1 MQSAFLNSE
10 ILFLVYIEAD
20 GQSAQRRMGKQK
32 TNLLSGYEFQVNP
45 FANLLLQKKKIVAN
59 FKIAAEAQR
68 SAQRFPLSPEESLP
82 CSCQKGRKKITLKGV
97 IYPKL
102 ANSVI
107 LQPLNTFLI
116 DKSCL
121 NDPSSI
127 NVDTVFLL
135 LLLSL

>member
-20 GQSAQRRMGKQK
+20 GKSAQRRMGKQK

-97 IYPKL
+97 IPKL

-116 DKSCL
+116 DKSCP
-121 NDPSSI
+121 NNPSSI
-127 NVDTVFLL
+127 NVDSVFLL